1 MRTFFI
7 KKDNWTVQYIF
18 FCRIKQQSNDI
29 IKKLLFVRS
38 NPKFIN
44 NFFRVEPVTDFIF
57 KMFINI
63 KNTHQGFGTTKI
75 KKCFFALLQNFDDI
89 FPLFRN
95 PIIKSVVDKFSF
107 FTILLILSKWSR
119 SAGIMCLIRIPGILI
134 LLYNYCYRQW
144 CYSY

>member
-7 KKDNWTVQYIF
+7 KIDNSTVQYIF
-18 FCRIKQQSNDI
+18 FCKIKQQSNDI

-63 KNTHQGFGTTKI
+63 KNTHQRFRTI
-75 KKCFFALLQNFDDI
+75 NMKKCFLALLKNFDDM

-95 PIIKSVVDKFSF
+95 PIIRSVVDKFPLK
-107 FTILLILSKWSR
+107 ILLNFIQ
-119 SAGIMCLIRIPGILI
+119 MIRICR
-134 LLYNYCYRQW
+134 YNVSDPNPW
-144 CYSY
+144 